1 MKRIRA
7 ACLQQT
13 VHFLLKEDM
22 PHDAAVAAVKGEI
35 AQYKAQLD
43 RSNTKYQIVEEIPQP
58 DGSVIIKIKKQ
69 YNHHDCGDYI
79 S

>member
-13 VHFLLKEDM
+13 VHFILKEDM
-22 PHDAAVAAVKGEI
+22 PHDAAVTAVKNEI
-35 AQYKAQLD
+35 AQYKAQMD

-58 DGSVIIKIKKQ
+58 DGSIILKVKKQ
-69 YNHHDCGDYI
+69 YNHHDTGDYL